1 VPAEQYTPVR
11 HAYAIMYEDM
21 GPTTGQSPIKA
32 ILRTR
37 IVYVFVLAVMGVFL
51 LRLFYLQVIRYD
63 YYHRVAQS
71 DQLKQYEIP
80 AKRGVIK
87 AHQGDSV
94 VPIVLNEKLYTVYAD
109 PSIVKD
115 AGRAAETLAAA
126 LGGKSS
132 DFEKKLKTKH
142 TRYVIL
148 ANKVN
153 NNQRKQILGHKYPGI
168 GAQEQDYRTYPD
180 GSLASQLLGFV
191 NNGGK
196 GVYGIEQALNKQLAG
211 QDGQLKAVTDIN
223 GVPLAASTGNVL
235 QQPDAGNDIT
245 LTIDMGMQKQ
255 LEDTLKQGIKDAKS
269 DSGSALILDPNT
281 GAVKAMANWPT
292 YDPAHYTEVDD
303 AKVFSNAAVSSP
315 LEVGSIMKTLTMAA
329 ALNQHVVNA
338 NTSYYDP
345 AKWKVDDFT
354 ITNIEEDGGAGTKSM
369 YDLLNLSL
377 NTGATWL
384 LMQMGGQGNQITS
397 KGRDVWH
404 DYLVN
409 HYMFGKPTGIEQGYE
424 SGGYIPDPN
433 EGYARDLTYA
443 NTSFGQAMTA
453 TPLQMGAALSAVVN
467 GGTYYQPHL
476 VDQTTDGAGTI
487 TDKKPAVVKADVVS
501 PQVSKNLQS
510 MMEFTVQKHA
520 FRPGFD
526 QSKYSVGGKT
536 GTAQIA
542 KPGGGYYENEFNG
555 TYMGFVGGDTPQYV
569 IVVRVDQPHN
579 GGYAGTAAAQP
590 IFGNLAHM
598 LINDFGVTPKNH

>member
-1 VPAEQYTPVR
+1 
-11 HAYAIMYEDM
+11 M
-21 GPTTGQSPIKA
+21 GPTTSQSPIKA

-37 IVYVFVLAVMGVFL
+37 VWYAAVLVILGVFL

-94 VPIVLNEKLYTVYAD
+94 VPIVLNEKLYTIYAD
-109 PSIVKD
+109 PTIVKN
-115 AGRAAETLAAA
+115 AGQVAETLAAA
-126 LGGKSS
+126 LGGNSS
-132 DFEKKLKTKH
+132 DFEKKLKAKH

-148 ANKVN
+148 ANKVHES
-153 NNQRKQILGHKYPGI
+153 QRKQILGHKYPGI

-191 NNGGK
+191 NNEGK
-196 GVYGIEQALNKQLAG
+196 GIYGIEQALNKQLAG
-211 QDGQLKAVTDIN
+211 RTGQLKAVTDIN

-235 QQPDAGNDIT
+235 QQPTSGDDVT
-245 LTIDMGMQKQ
+245 LTVDMGMQKQ
-255 LEDTLKQGIKDAKS
+255 LEDTLKQGLKDAKS
-269 DSGSALILDPNT
+269 DSGSALIMDPNT

-292 YDPAHYTEVDD
+292 YDPAHYADVDD

-315 LEVGSIMKTLTMAA
+315 LEVGSVMKTLTMAA

-338 NTSYYDP
+338 GTTYYDP

-354 ITNIEEDGGAGTKSM
+354 ITNIEEDGGPGTKSM
-369 YDLLNLSL
+369 KDLLNLSL

-384 LMQMGGQGNQITS
+384 LMQLGGQGQQINA

-409 HYMFGKPTGIEQGYE
+409 HYMFGRPTGIEQGYE
-424 SGGYIPDPN
+424 SSGYIPDPS

-443 NTSFGQAMTA
+443 NTAFGQAMTA
-453 TPLQMGAALSAVVN
+453 TPLQMGAALAAVLN

-476 VDQTTDGAGTI
+476 VDQTTAADGATA
-487 TDKKPAVVKADVVS
+487 TKKPNVVKSGIVS
-501 PQVSKNLQS
+501 PQVGQDLRS
-510 MMEFTVQKHA
+510 MMEYTVQQHA
-520 FRPGFD
+520 FRPSFD

-590 IFGNLAHM
+590 IFGNLARM